1 MSKVDKVE
9 DLDENEKNISLSK
22 EEYKVLFNEHA
33 KKLGKLHREGCENDQ
48 QVVIILE
55 GWLGALK
62 SRLLGKILTTLDPR
76 KYTLYSASKMREVNI
91 HKPIWS
97 FFWDKAPVKG
107 DLTFYNRSWYFLK
120 NEKELGN
127 DDIDNIFETWAGF
140 SYEQIN
146 QFEKELIDDGCIVIK
161 IFTEISESKNKKN
174 LEKIDEIYGEDWEL
188 LRKNVFEGTDYD
200 KYKKIYTKMLKKT
213 DTEAAPWHKIDANNF
228 RQAQIDILK
237 LLESEILKGIEAKS
251 KKNIKR
257 ITADVSF
264 DSNYKYEDI
273 PNLLSKADLSKKIA
287 REDYDKQLDELQDDI
302 QKLQYQLYIKQIGSI
317 FGFEGWDAGGKG
329 GAIKRFTRAL
339 YPLGYEVVPTA
350 APNQR
355 EDNRHYLWRFWNK
368 IPLDGE
374 ITIFDRTWYG
384 RVLVERVERYASR
397 GEWQRAYAE
406 INNMEYIWAEHGIIV
421 NKFWMQ
427 IDKEEQY
434 KRFME
439 REYNVEKNWKITD
452 EDWRNRDKWDAY
464 EDAVNEM
471 LYRTNTEY
479 APWYVIEGN
488 DKLYA
493 RISVLKHIKENMEE
507 KLKK

>member
-1 MSKVDKVE
+1 MSKVHKFD
-9 DLDENEKNISLSK
+9 DLDENEKNGSLSK
-22 EEYKVLFNEHA
+22 EKYKELFKEHS
-33 KKLGKLHREGCENDQ
+33 KKLGVLQREGSKINQ
-48 QVVIILE
+48 QVIIILE
-55 GWLGALK
+55 GWIGALK

-76 KYTLYSASKMREVNI
+76 KYTLYSASKIKRENMN
-91 HKPIWS
+91 KPVWS
-97 FFWDKAPVKG
+97 FFWDKSPVKG
-107 DLTFYNRSWYFLK
+107 ELTFYNRSWYFLK
-120 NEKELGN
+120 NEKEIGN
-127 DDIDNIFETWAGF
+127 DEISEIWADF

-161 IFTEISESKNKKN
+161 IFTDISEKKNKKN
-174 LEKIDEIYGEDWEL
+174 LEKIDEIYGEDWEM

-213 DTEAAPWHKIDANNF
+213 DTELAPWHKIDSNNF

-237 LLESEILKGIEAKS
+237 LLEREIEKGIEKNS
-251 KKNIKR
+251 NKKMKK

-264 DSNYKYEDI
+264 DNNYKYENI
-273 PNLLSKADLSKKIA
+273 SNILNKNEPSEKIS
-287 REDYDKQLDELQDDI
+287 REEYDKILDELQDDI
-302 QKLQYQLYIKQIGSI
+302 QRLQYQLYIKQIASVY
-317 FGFEGWDAGGKG
+317 GFEGWDAGGKG

-339 YPLGYEVVPTA
+339 YPLGYEVVPTE

-355 EDNRHYLWRFWNK
+355 ENNRHYLWRFWNK
-368 IPLDGE
+368 LPFDGE

-384 RVLVERVERYASR
+384 RVLVERVERFATR
-397 GEWQRAYAE
+397 CEWQRAYEE
-406 INNMEYIWAEHGIIV
+406 INNMEYIWAKHGMIV

-427 IDKEEQY
+427 IDKDEQY

-439 REYNVEKNWKITD
+439 RENNPEKNWKITD

-464 EDAVNEM
+464 EEAINEM

-479 APWYVIEGN
+479 APWYVIAGN

-493 RISVLKHIKENMEE
+493 RVSVLKHIKENMEK
-507 KLKK
+507 KLKE